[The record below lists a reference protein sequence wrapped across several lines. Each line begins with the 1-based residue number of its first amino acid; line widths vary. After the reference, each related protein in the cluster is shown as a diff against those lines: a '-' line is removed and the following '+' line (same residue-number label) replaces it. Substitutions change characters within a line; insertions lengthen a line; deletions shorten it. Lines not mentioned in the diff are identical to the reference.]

1 VISIHIPGS
10 RNDVG
15 STRMKPGTLVYM
27 GVCMLALAYLVIANA
42 RGYLPFASNAG
53 HASRG
58 NTAGQFHK

>member
-1 VISIHIPGS
+1 
-10 RNDVG
+10 
-15 STRMKPGTLVYM
+15 MKPGTLVYM